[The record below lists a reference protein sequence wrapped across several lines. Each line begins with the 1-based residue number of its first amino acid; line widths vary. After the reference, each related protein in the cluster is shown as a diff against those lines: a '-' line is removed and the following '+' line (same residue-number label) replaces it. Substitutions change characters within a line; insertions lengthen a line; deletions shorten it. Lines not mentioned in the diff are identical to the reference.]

1 MSIINT
7 LLDVFQKHYPNFDN
21 IFDVMKDVEDNYQL
35 YWNKIFGN
43 DNLYRLLLKME
54 DDNINNIKNRLC

>member
-54 DDNINNIKNRLC
+54 DYNINNIKNRLC